1 MCGIAGVL
9 DSSGVAPNTVRTM
22 LSCLQD
28 RGPDAS
34 AVTNIH
40 GGAIGHSRLSIVDL
54 RAVSNQ
60 PFQSLDGRYTL
71 VFNGEIYNYQELRRE
86 LEGSY
91 RFRTRSDTEVLLA
104 AYIRWGRSALERLQ
118 GMFAFAVWD
127 EKEHSLFAAR
137 DRFGVKPFFYS
148 EYGGAFS
155 FASEIKALW
164 MAGVPRA
171 PNERTWAAY
180 LSRGM
185 YRSNGEVFWRDVLEL
200 PSGCLL
206 RVRDGRVSTERWYSL
221 DERVQGLIESV
232 RDLSDDDILDQAES
246 LLLESVRL
254 RLHADVPVS
263 VNLSGGLDSSLLLA
277 LTLRQGAEGVT
288 AYSFY
293 TGDPRYDELPWIEK
307 MLEGTGVPLTG
318 VRLGAEEVPTL
329 AREVALK
336 QDEPFGGIP
345 TLAYAKLFQAAR
357 SAGRLVLLDGQGL
370 DEAWAGYDY
379 YQTPSNAPVVQG
391 VRSSAVRPQCASPGL
406 LAHASDLSVPTP
418 FDDALRNVQWRDLM
432 VTKLP
437 RALRFNDRVS
447 MAASTELREPFL
459 HHELVELG
467 VAARADHKIRDGV
480 SKWTPRTVARRLLP
494 KEVAL
499 SPKRPVQTPQREWL
513 RGELRDWASDMVN
526 LLFQSSVA
534 GWFDETKTREELQL
548 YFDQGGDNS
557 FYIWQWI
564 NTALLFGGP

>member
-40 GGAIGHSRLSIVDL
+40 GGAIGHTRLSIVDL

-60 PFQSLDGRYTL
+60 PFQSPDGRYTL

-86 LEGSY
+86 LGGSY

-127 EKEHSLFAAR
+127 EKERSLFAAR

-232 RDLSDDDILDQAES
+232 RNLSDDDVLDQAES

-277 LTLRQGAEGVT
+277 LTLRHGAEGVT

-318 VRLGAEEVPTL
+318 VPLGAEEVPTL

-391 VRSSAVRPQCASPGL
+391 VRSSAVRPQCASPEL
-406 LAHASDLSVPTP
+406 LAHASELSVPTP

-513 RGELRDWASDMVN
+513 RSELRDWASDMVN
-526 LLFQSSVA
+526 RLFQSSVA
-534 GWFDETKTREELQL
+534 GWFDEAKTREELQR

-564 NTALLFGGP
+564 NTALL

>member
-1 MCGIAGVL
+1 
-9 DSSGVAPNTVRTM
+9 M

-40 GGAIGHSRLSIVDL
+40 GGAIGHTRLSIVDL

-232 RDLSDDDILDQAES
+232 RDLSDDDVLDQAES

-277 LTLRQGAEGVT
+277 LTLRHGAEGVT

-307 MLEGTGVPLTG
+307 MLEGTGVPLMG

-357 SAGRLVLLDGQGL
+357 AAGRLVLLDGQGL

-391 VRSSAVRPQCASPGL
+391 VRSSAVRPQCASPRL
-406 LAHASDLSVPTP
+406 LAHASELSVPTP

-526 LLFQSSVA
+526 RLFQSSVA
-534 GWFDETKTREELQL
+534 GWFDEAKTREELQL

-557 FYIWQWI
+557 FYVWQWI
-564 NTALLFGGP
+564 NTALLFDGP

>member
-1 MCGIAGVL
+1 
-9 DSSGVAPNTVRTM
+9 
-22 LSCLQD
+22 
-28 RGPDAS
+28 
-34 AVTNIH
+34 
-40 GGAIGHSRLSIVDL
+40 LSIVDL

-232 RDLSDDDILDQAES
+232 RDLSDDDVLDQAES

-277 LTLRQGAEGVT
+277 LTLRHGAEGVT

-307 MLEGTGVPLTG
+307 MLEGTGVPLMG

-357 SAGRLVLLDGQGL
+357 AAGRLVLLDGQGL

-391 VRSSAVRPQCASPGL
+391 VRSSAVRPQCASPRL
-406 LAHASDLSVPTP
+406 LAHASELSVPTP